1 MLAVHGNYIS
11 TPKPSATMGLKK
23 CVDSV
28 SVFIGAKIQIFSNK
42 PSFFGYFSIKK
53 QCAKT
58 EKHRRDSPSLFD
70 VREKIGC
77 GTKKREEG
85 SQLENV
91 LDAGQVGK
99 PPEQG

>member
-1 MLAVHGNYIS
+1 
-11 TPKPSATMGLKK
+11 MGLKSAWFEE
-23 CVDSV
+23 VPISMQRY
-28 SVFIGAKIQIFSNK
+28 KIISNK
-42 PSFFGYFSIKK
+42 SSFFGYFLIKK

-85 SQLENV
+85 GQLENV